1 VFLSKLTVNVT
12 SREFRRD
19 YTDVHRMHRTVMSA
33 FPDVPDH
40 NAARQAHG
48 VLWRLDT
55 AQRGFTLYVQSHVK
69 PDWTLL
75 AQGYLTEPAQVR
87 DLQPVLDAIQPGR
100 KLAFRLVANPTRSI
114 HTEGTPGQRGRGKRV
129 PHRKPDKQVEWLA
142 RQGERHGFVIPIG
155 ANGQA
160 DVAPSS
166 TPILR
171 GHKNDEQLI
180 TVEPVRYDGHL
191 IITEPEAFTNAV
203 LNGIGRAKAFG
214 CGLITLAPA
223 VAARTGGSERY

>member
-1 VFLSKLTVNVT
+1 MT

-19 YTDVHRMHRTVMSA
+19 YADIHQMHRTVMSV
-33 FPDVPDH
+33 FPDVTEGQP
-40 NAARQAHG
+40 ARQAHG

-55 AQRGFTLYVQSHVK
+55 AQRGFALYVQSQTK
-69 PDWTLL
+69 PDWVLL
-75 AQGYLTEPAQVR
+75 ANGYLSEPAQIR

-114 HTEGTPGQRGRGKRV
+114 HQEGNPGQRGRGKRV

-142 RQGERHGFVIPIG
+142 RQGERHGFVIPIA

-166 TPILR
+166 TPTLR
-171 GHKNDEQLI
+171 GHKNDATFI

-191 IITEPEAFTNAV
+191 IVTDPGTFTRA
-203 LNGIGRAKAFG
+203 LLDGIGRAKAFG
-214 CGLITLAPA
+214 CGLITVAPPISP
-223 VAARTGGSERY
+223 THER